1 MEFTLGETSIAPPV
15 VWVDHFDGSKVWIDS
30 STPIYEVGNFLGG
43 GAAGT
48 VYEAVNLQSKRHFA
62 LKILNPLGY
71 KLTSPSLLRRCTV
84 IWKGSNYTEQQ
95 EAEKQKLLKENV
107 WWLVNS
113 ATKQYLAAYHC
124 ERQGVLKEI
133 SLVQCSQIWGLEHP
147 SLGEND
153 GSEAPEP
160 IETVAKADG
169 TKLYVPAFP
178 PKFIDYVRRR
188 ARIFR
193 EIQNMRKICNH
204 VNVIKF
210 ECVLELTQESKNTL
224 FLVMELANG
233 GELFDR
239 IKIDSGTREDTAQKY
254 FQQLLEGVQH

>member
-113 ATKQYLAAYHC
+113 ATKQYSNLIFLFFGMNYLTIYLP
-124 ERQGVLKEI
+124 RLYFF
-133 SLVQCSQIWGLEHP
+133 LT
-147 SLGEND
+147 LG
-153 GSEAPEP
+153 
-160 IETVAKADG
+160 
-169 TKLYVPAFP
+169 
-178 PKFIDYVRRR
+178 
-188 ARIFR
+188 
-193 EIQNMRKICNH
+193 
-204 VNVIKF
+204 
-210 ECVLELTQESKNTL
+210 
-224 FLVMELANG
+224 
-233 GELFDR
+233 FD
-239 IKIDSGTREDTAQKY
+239 
-254 FQQLLEGVQH
+254 L